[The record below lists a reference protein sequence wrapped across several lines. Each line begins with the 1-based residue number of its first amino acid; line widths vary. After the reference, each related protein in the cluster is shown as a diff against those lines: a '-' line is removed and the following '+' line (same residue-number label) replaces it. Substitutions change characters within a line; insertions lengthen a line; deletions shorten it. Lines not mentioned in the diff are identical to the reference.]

1 MAVEKADDWRMEE
14 SRERNN
20 ESSPYLL
27 CIHIFYLSH
36 LLFCWITTLA
46 SLKAQNLCL
55 ILMPLL
61 GPLDP
66 KKMLDSCREPDS
78 KMIFQISTST
88 RYA

>member
-20 ESSPYLL
+20 ESSPYI
-27 CIHIFYLSH
+27 CFAFTFLSH
-36 LLFCWITTLA
+36 LLFCWITALA
-46 SLKAQNLCL
+46 SLKAQSLCL

-78 KMIFQISTST
+78 MMIFQISTST
-88 RYA
+88 RCA